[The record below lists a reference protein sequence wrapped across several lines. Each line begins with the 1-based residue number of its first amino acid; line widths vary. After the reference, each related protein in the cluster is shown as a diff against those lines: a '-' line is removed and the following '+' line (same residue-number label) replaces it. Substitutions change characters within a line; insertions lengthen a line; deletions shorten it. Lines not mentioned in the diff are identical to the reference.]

1 MSHPHSDWKSESESD
16 MILLAAF
23 VTLLLC
29 LGVFGILT
37 LFVKLMPDDAP
48 YWYLVLFLVVLIS
61 YGFGGAWLIS
71 LVLHGQS

>member
-1 MSHPHSDWKSESESD
+1 

-29 LGVFGILT
+29 LGVFGILA
-37 LFVKLMPDDAP
+37 LFVEKMPDDAP

-71 LVLHGQS
+71 LVLHAQG